1 MSEAHSIIYSP
12 EALND
17 LRGIYSY
24 IAFSLK
30 VPGTAEKQVNRI
42 RKEVRSLSSMP
53 QRYALVDCFFSVQ
66 KRSKSSCDATC
77 RYVAPSF
84 AFSVHISSTRPMDSR
99 SRSAMETPS
108 STQRRRNSGVV
119 ISRSERFCFF

>member
-1 MSEAHSIIYSP
+1 MSEAYSVIYSP

-42 RKEVRSLSSMP
+42 RKELRSLSSMP
-53 QRYALVDCFFSVQ
+53 QRYAPVDWEPWHSMGMHKLPVDNFVVYYLADADTKSVTVV
-66 KRSKSSCDATC
+66 RIFYGGRDVES
-77 RYVAPSF
+77 
-84 AFSVHISSTRPMDSR
+84 II
-99 SRSAMETPS
+99 
-108 STQRRRNSGVV
+108 NSGK
-119 ISRSERFCFF
+119 E